1 MCGIAGY
8 FYKKS
13 SYAEVFNTIKLMN
26 QTQIHRGPNSH
37 GQFINSEKNLGLIMC
52 RLSILDLELGVQPM
66 TSNDGRYTI
75 IFNGTILNSPE
86 LRKKLEKNGVKFFT
100 NNSDTEVLL
109 QMIINYGKKG
119 LPELNGSFSF
129 AFYDSFKKRLLC
141 ARDRFGLTPFYYY
154 WKGGKFLFASELKSI
169 LYSKHC
175 SSNIDIDS
183 LNNFL
188 SLLWVPG
195 PKTIIKDI
203 KKLPAGN
210 FLELDLKEENLKIKE
225 WWDVEILEKN
235 NDKIETLVEELRFAL
250 EKSVIRSTLSDVPL
264 ACGLS
269 GGLDSQIITGLLA
282 KNNIGLNTFTLGFK
296 GYQSGDLNETAF
308 ANIAAKHFGT
318 NHTKVE
324 IDTENYFQD
333 LDKMIYHLD
342 EPYGGGLPLWH
353 VLKEAG
359 KKFGVILTG
368 LGGDELF
375 GNFGRWTLLEK
386 TMFDK
391 FNSKY
396 QFDTLFFNR
405 KYFFSEKLKN
415 QIILNNS
422 KNSTSQ
428 YLLDIMNKKKQYNT
442 RNKIMY
448 LDLKTQLQDE
458 YCNVVNKF
466 SMAHQ
471 IEARAPFL
479 DNEFTNCIF
488 KVSSKIRTSRKD
500 FKYLLRTISK
510 DIIPKK
516 NLHNK
521 KIGFIGLESQNMKY
535 NFLEI
540 KNVLFKKEKINAQS
554 ILNYKSV
561 QEFITPFENGNQ
573 FKERINIFEKKYTFK
588 SLWALIMFQKWYDIF
603 IEKKNDCQIKLQR

>member
-8 FYKKS
+8 FNKKS
-13 SYAEVFNTIKLMN
+13 SQEDVLNTIKKMN
-26 QTQIHRGPNSH
+26 NIQIHRGPNSH
-37 GQFINSEKNLGLIMC
+37 DHFLNAEKNLGLIMC
-52 RLSILDLELGVQPM
+52 RLSILDLELGIQPM
-66 TSNDGRYTI
+66 TSKDGRYTI

-86 LRKKLEKNGVKFFT
+86 LRKKLEKIGVKFFT

-109 QMIINYGKKG
+109 QMMINHGKEALK
-119 LPELNGSFSF
+119 ELNGSFSF
-129 AFYDSFKKRLLC
+129 AFYDNIKKKLFC

-154 WKGGKFLFASELKSI
+154 WKNGKFLFASELKAI
-169 LYSKHC
+169 LYSNHC
-175 SSNIDIDS
+175 SNDIDIQS
-183 LNNFL
+183 LNDFL

-203 KKLPAGN
+203 KKLPAGHI
-210 FLELDLKEENLKIKE
+210 LEIDLNKEKLKIQE
-225 WWDVEILEKN
+225 WWDIEILDQNYPKL
-235 NDKIETLVEELRFAL
+235 DTLIEELRYVL

-269 GGLDSQIITGLLA
+269 GGLDSQAITGLLA
-282 KNNIGLNTFTLGFK
+282 KNNININTFTLGFK
-296 GYQSGDLNETAF
+296 GFKSGDLNETKL
-308 ANIAAKHFGT
+308 ANIAAKHFRT
-318 NHTKVE
+318 NHTEVAINTK
-324 IDTENYFQD
+324 DYFED

-353 VLKEAG
+353 ILKQSG

-386 TMFDK
+386 TMFNL
-391 FNSKY
+391 FNNKY

-415 QIILNNS
+415 KIIL
-422 KNSTSQ
+422 KNSSNPTSQ
-428 YLLDIMNKKKQYNT
+428 YLLSIMNKKKYYDI

-466 SMAHQ
+466 SMANQ

-479 DNEFTNCIF
+479 DNEFTNLMF
-488 KVSSKIRTSRKD
+488 KISSKIRTSKKD
-500 FKYLLRTISK
+500 FKYLLRNILK
-510 DIIPKK
+510 GLIPDQ
-516 NLHNK
+516 NLYNR
-521 KIGFIGLESQNMKY
+521 KIGFIGLESQKMNY
-535 NFLEI
+535 NFFGI
-540 KNVLFKKEKINAQS
+540 RNILFNKKKIDAQS
-554 ILNYKSV
+554 ILNHSEIQK
-561 QEFITPFENGNQ
+561 FIIPFENGGQYKENINF
-573 FKERINIFEKKYTFK
+573 FKKKYSYK

-603 IEKKNDCQIKLQR
+603 IEKKNDFQIELKN

>member
-8 FYKKS
+8 FNKRS
-13 SYAEVFNTIKLMN
+13 SQEDILSTITLMN
-26 QTQIHRGPNSH
+26 KIQIHRGPNSH
-37 GQFINSEKNLGLIMC
+37 GHFLNPEKNLGLIMC
-52 RLSILDLELGVQPM
+52 RLSILDLDLGVQPM
-66 TSNDGRYTI
+66 TSKNGRYTI

-86 LRKKLEKNGVKFFT
+86 LRKKLEDAGVKFFT

-109 QMIINYGKKG
+109 QMIINYGKDALK
-119 LPELNGSFSF
+119 ELNGSFSF
-129 AFYDSFKKRLLC
+129 AFYDNLKKKLFC

-154 WKGGKFLFASELKSI
+154 WKNGKFLFASELKSI

-175 SSNIDIDS
+175 SPNIDIES
-183 LNNFL
+183 LNDFL

-195 PKTIIKDI
+195 PKSIIKDI

-210 FLELDLKEENLKIKE
+210 MLELDLKEEIVKINE
-225 WWDVEILEKN
+225 WWDVEILPRGN
-235 NDKIETLVEELRFAL
+235 QKIETLIEELRHVL

-269 GGLDSQIITGLLA
+269 GGLDSQAIAGLLS
-282 KNNIGLNTFTLGFK
+282 KNQINLNTFTLGFK
-296 GYQSGDLNETAF
+296 GHKSGNLNETKLASV
-308 ANIAAKHFGT
+308 AAKYFKT
-318 NHTKVE
+318 NHTEVE
-324 IDTENYFQD
+324 IDTENYFKD

-353 VLKEAG
+353 ILKQSG

-386 TMFDK
+386 TMFNT
-391 FNSKY
+391 FNNRF

-415 QIILNNS
+415 KIILNNS

-428 YLLDIMNKKKQYNT
+428 YLLDVMNKKKDYNI
-442 RNKIMY
+442 RDKIMY
-448 LDLKTQLQDE
+448 LDIKTQLQDE

-466 SMAHQ
+466 SMANQ

-479 DNEFTNCIF
+479 DIEFSNLIF
-488 KVSSKIRTSRKD
+488 EVSSKIRTSKKD
-500 FKYLLRTISK
+500 FKYLLRK
-510 DIIPKK
+510 MLKGLIPDQ
-516 NLHNK
+516 NLYNR
-521 KIGFIGLESQNMKY
+521 KIGFIGLESQKINY
-535 NFLEI
+535 NFVEM
-540 KNVLFKKEKINAQS
+540 KNLLFNKKKIQAQS
-554 ILNYKSV
+554 ILNYNNL
-561 QEFITPFENGNQ
+561 EDFIIPFENGSQ
-573 FKERINIFEKKYTFK
+573 FKERNNFFEKKYSYK

-603 IEKKNDCQIKLQR
+603 IEKKNDYQIMI